1 MVMICF
7 IAAVV
12 GLSITGF
19 TLMFSTSPY
28 ARTSSFGAVSA
39 AALIVGGLL
48 TAQLNGGRPYGYDL
62 PLGLDQWKESTP
74 EAEEPAKPDMRKQ
87 HEEHSPPMV

>member
-19 TLMFSTSPY
+19 TLMFSSSPY
-28 ARTSSFGAVSA
+28 ARTSSFGAVTVA
-39 AALIVGGLL
+39 GLIVGGLL

-62 PLGLDQWKESTP
+62 PLGLDRWKEAP
-74 EAEEPAKPDMRKQ
+74 PDVEAPAKPDVRRP
-87 HEEHSPPMV
+87 HEDHAPPMV